1 MEEDDFEFCFAWPPC
16 LCITMTWVWASVS
29 LTKFVPT
36 TSSHLGCKHAFLKSA
51 SGPIF
56 FSEFFCILRLLQLF
70 LCRTSSSAFWLH
82 LLPSVGQ
89 NAVSCRSNKQTL
101 TCPLCYS
108 EVRYLTIKMSVRITN
123 YSFLRKWTRYYVGD
137 CGTTW
142 LFGCWAKMVDT
153 FQRPMY
159 GRENI
164 TISSLSLWIS
174 YINHN
179 HKDNKIIKIID
190 GRYVGERISQW
201 GQHRNWQT
209 L

>member
-1 MEEDDFEFCFAWPPC
+1 MHFVNLPLVQFSFQ
-16 LCITMTWVWASVS
+16 S
-29 LTKFVPT
+29 LHF
-36 TSSHLGCKHAFLKSA
+36 TSF
-51 SGPIF
+51 
-56 FSEFFCILRLLQLF
+56 QLF

-108 EVRYLTIKMSVRITN
+108 EVRYLTIKMSVRIKN

-153 FQRPMY
+153 FQRPVY

-164 TISSLSLWIS
+164 TISSLSLWLS

-179 HKDNKIIKIID
+179 HNENKMIMIID